1 VINLNKLSERL
12 THLRKNKGLTLRELS
27 DELGEIKEATIS
39 RYEHGRRE
47 PKLDTLLKIADY
59 FDCSVDYLL
68 GRKNYRNIEEVIE
81 KPEKINEIEMMYN
94 IYSKLKKQDI
104 DIDKLK
110 DTVVILEKVEAILS
124 IP

>member
-1 VINLNKLSERL
+1 MNKLSERL
-12 THLRKNKGLTLRELS
+12 ANLRKNKGLTLRELS
-27 DELGEIKEATIS
+27 EELGEIKEATIS
-39 RYEHGRRE
+39 RYENGHRE

-68 GRKNYRNIEEVIE
+68 GRKNYRDIEEIIE

-94 IYSKLKKQDI
+94 IYIKLKNQGI

-110 DTVVILEKVEAILS
+110 DTVVILEKVEVILS
-124 IP
+124 SP

>member
-1 VINLNKLSERL
+1 MINLNKLSERL

>member
-1 VINLNKLSERL
+1 MNKLSERL